1 MQAFADS
8 MIASGTAMWQEMAD
22 GSKKFV
28 WATQN
33 TLLDAID
40 AAGTAIDT
48 WENPYDEL
56 YNLNHK
62 LNAAIRER
70 EKLERNY
77 ERAVEDSGKSAQ
89 DLADITAQ
97 ELASLK
103 EEAKV
108 QKDIAQA
115 ALKNIETKRSENTQ
129 YSRYYTY
136 DTKTNTIQVDWK
148 AVDKAGWNA
157 DEGDE
162 FKEFIS
168 YLEE

>member
-1 MQAFADS
+1 VED
-8 MIASGTAMWQEMAD
+8 
-22 GSKKFV
+22 
-28 WATQN
+28 
-33 TLLDAID
+33 
-40 AAGTAIDT
+40 

-70 EKLERNY
+70 EKLERDY
-77 ERAVEDSGKSAQ
+77 ERAVEDSSKSAQ

-97 ELASLK
+97 ELDSLK

-115 ALKNIETKRSENTQ
+115 ALKNIEMERAENTQ
-129 YSRYYTY
+129 YSQYYTY
-136 DTKTNTIQVDWK
+136 DAKTNTIQVDWE

-157 DEGDE
+157 DEGAE
-162 FKEFIS
+162 FEEFIS